1 MNLIRSVKRS
11 WPVLGLVA
19 AVVAATTG
27 PAQAAGGRH
36 RVPVHNVPA
45 DIPADVCGFPI
56 HIGVIEDREYVVRRT
71 VHADGS
77 ISTQVAG
84 PLVNSLTNLDT
95 GASIAYDNGGP
106 GTITTYP
113 DGHATLDFQGHSMA
127 WIRAA
132 YQSRLG
138 APAFR
143 LVAGGHVTGTIDAA
157 GDIVELSTQGHVI
170 DGCALLS

>member
-1 MNLIRSVKRS
+1 MNLVKYSRTYLTRGV
-11 WPVLGLVA
+11 VLA
-19 AVVAATTG
+19 ALIAIGAS

-36 RVPVHNVPA
+36 RVPVGNVPA
-45 DIPADVCGFPI
+45 DIPADVCGFPV
-56 HIGVIEDREYVVRRT
+56 HIGVIKDQEYVVSRT

-77 ISTQVAG
+77 ISTRVAG

-95 GASIAYDNGGP
+95 GTSITYDNGGP

-127 WIRAA
+127 WVRVA
-132 YQSRLG
+132 YQARLG
-138 APAFR
+138 RPALR
-143 LVAGGHVTGTIDAA
+143 LVNGQVRGVVDAA
-157 GDIVELSTQGHVI
+157 GDIVELSTKGPVL